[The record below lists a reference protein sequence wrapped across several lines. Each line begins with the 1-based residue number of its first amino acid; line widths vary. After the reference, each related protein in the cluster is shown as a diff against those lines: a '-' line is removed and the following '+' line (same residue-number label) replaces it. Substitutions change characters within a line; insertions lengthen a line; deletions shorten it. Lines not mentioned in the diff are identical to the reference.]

1 MSVLAVIGVPAQ
13 DFTFGGTLTI
23 NPGLHVRLERV
34 VPLGST
40 FIPYV
45 WAKDDS
51 VDAIEAALRAE
62 DDIESFRIVDTV
74 DGEALIR
81 VEWVRDLDGLLD
93 VMAETGATILE
104 GEGGSDTWTFQLRF
118 DDREDLT
125 AFYQQCAERE
135 ISIDLKRVHNPG
147 VRADA
152 GAGLDLTKA
161 QRKTLQ
167 HALERGYFEVPRGIT
182 ITELAA
188 DLGVSDTA
196 VSQRIRRGLTTLLLA
211 ILDEPDSRSRRR

>member
-1 MSVLAVIGVPAQ
+1 MSVLATIGVDSE
-13 DFTFGGTLTI
+13 DFTFSGTLTA

-40 FIPYV
+40 SAPYF
-45 WAKDDS
+45 WARDGS

-62 DDIESFRIVDTV
+62 DDIESFTVVDTV

-81 VEWVRDLDGLLD
+81 VEWVQGLDGLLG

-118 DDREDLT
+118 EDREDLT
-125 AFYQQCAERE
+125 TFYRRCTERE
-135 ISIDLKRVHNPG
+135 ISIDLKRVHDLG

-152 GAGLDLTKA
+152 GRDMTDA
-161 QRKTLQ
+161 QREALEL
-167 HALERGYFEVPRGIT
+167 ALERGYFEVPRGVT
-182 ITELAA
+182 LTDLAD
-188 DLGVSDTA
+188 DLDVSDTA
-196 VSQRIRRGLTTLLLA
+196 VSQRLRRGLTTLLDRS
-211 ILDEPDSRSRRR
+211 LDSSESRDASH